1 MTITKALERIFWR
14 FQNIKGN
21 ETDQEA
27 LNTLAEFVNDK
38 HNKQLQDNE
47 MFAKCYV
54 FMYAYFLKHYDTNIY
69 DDIPQKELHRY
80 LDQPME
86 RIIERFKD
94 RLNEKEL
101 EDYYKENNIEVTH
114 PKIKR
119 LDIDYKDSWEYE
131 TVKEQMEVLINLA
144 LNEFKTINK

>member
-1 MTITKALERIFWR
+1 MTITKALDRIFWR
-14 FQNIKGN
+14 FQSIKGN

-47 MFAKCYV
+47 MFAKAYV
-54 FMYAYFLKHYDTNIY
+54 FMYAYFIKHYNTDIF

-86 RIIERFKD
+86 RIIERFKE
-94 RLNEKEL
+94 RLNEQEL
-101 EDYYKENNIEVTH
+101 EHQVDEVTH
-114 PKIKR
+114 PRIKR
-119 LDIDYKDSWEYE
+119 MDVDYTDVWDYE
-131 TVKEQMEVLINLA
+131 TVKEQMELQINLA
-144 LNEFKTINK
+144 LNEFKK